1 MPGKPPFAELLIEW
15 EDRIQGAVLVGM
27 LTEDRGA
34 TSRVAASSL
43 GNPSPCDGLVRG
55 SSVWSPSWR
64 E

>member
-34 TSRVAASSL
+34 TSRVTASSY
-43 GNPSPCDGLVRG
+43 
-55 SSVWSPSWR
+55 W
-64 E
+64 